1 MRFADNAPVHDK
13 LPTRGTSIHILAES
27 EPDAVILDASPSDA
41 EIEDDKLHVP
51 ASVAVSAVR
60 SASDDVNDPLHPILA
75 EIAPP
80 CVKAQ
85 DNPPL
90 HLIEVVDESSH
101 PDFGASIHEYG
112 ASVAVGSAEYLRLP
126 KYHSCVYRLYTLSH
140 GAIVPENASHPLER
154 LGFFSRTE

>member
-1 MRFADNAPVHDK
+1 MV
-13 LPTRGTSIHILAES
+13 
-27 EPDAVILDASPSDA
+27 DASPREA
-41 EIEDDKLHVP
+41 EIEAESDPVP
-51 ASVAVSAVR
+51 ARVEARAVR
-60 SASDDVNDPLHPILA
+60 SPREDVNDPLHPILA

-90 HLIEVVDESSH
+90 PPIEVVDESSH

-112 ASVAVGSAEYLRLP
+112 ASVAVGSAEYLRLS
-126 KYHSCVYRLYTLSH
+126 KYPSCVYRLYTLSQ